1 MLEHHPDF
9 KQGFRKPVKIL
20 FLYFAQKVNLKLT
33 CRAHWLH
40 KYLKKFLAWSLFWV
54 KMRISLVS
62 KAALA
67 QIFKLLGLWHHH
79 KHLVIEYS

>member
-1 MLEHHPDF
+1 MLEHHPEF

-20 FLYFAQKVNLKLT
+20 FLCFAQKVNLKLSF
-33 CRAHWLH
+33 RAHWLH

-62 KAALA
+62 GNGTRTD
-67 QIFKLLGLWHHH
+67 FKPLQCRQGEAGL
-79 KHLVIEYS
+79 